1 MLNSPG
7 YQSAHLALKVS
18 RVFNNHFLLIISIHN
33 QEKRIGEL
41 NNTQSEN
48 DHQNGKMLRSFTKLH
63 LDQSGEFERPQ
74 ILGLKSHSQW
84 SW

>member
-18 RVFNNHFLLIISIHN
+18 RVFNNHFLRIISIDN

-41 NNTQSEN
+41 SPKWEN
-48 DHQNGKMLRSFTKLH
+48 ASIFYKITS
-63 LDQSGEFERPQ
+63 LDQCGEFERPQ

-84 SW
+84 SWQRDVPLL